1 VTCAVLAVGV
11 AYVLRGPPKVEEASA
26 AVGTP
31 LDRSA

>member
-1 VTCAVLAVGV
+1 MSGSQ
-11 AYVLRGPPKVEEASA
+11 LRAFQLFGQLRVRLEASA